1 MSLNR
6 YAQRRDVNEPDIIAA
21 LLAEGFEVMQ
31 LAKPCDLLVWRRNGV
46 AFVLIE
52 VKHGAGRLT
61 DDQET
66 FFNRTV
72 GLPRIVA
79 RTPEEALGGARQWA

>member
-1 MSLNR
+1 VSLNR
-6 YAQRRDVNEPDIIAA
+6 YAQRRDQNEPDFIAA

-31 LAKPCDLLVWRRNGV
+31 LAKPCDLLVWRKHGI

-52 VKHGAGRLT
+52 VKNGAGRLT
-61 DDQET
+61 EDQVN

-72 GLPRIVA
+72 GLPRVA
-79 RTPEEALGGARQWA
+79 AWTVDEALAAARKWC